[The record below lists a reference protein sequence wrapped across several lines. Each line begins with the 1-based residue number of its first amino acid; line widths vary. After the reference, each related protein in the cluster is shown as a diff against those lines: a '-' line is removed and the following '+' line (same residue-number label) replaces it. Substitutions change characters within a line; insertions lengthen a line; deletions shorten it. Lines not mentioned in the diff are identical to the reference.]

1 MLEVVNLQAWYG
13 QSHVLQGVSLRVG
26 EGEIVALLGRNG
38 AGRSTTVRAL
48 MGELRAT
55 GTAHWQGRSLLGLPS
70 HAIAR
75 LGVGCVPE
83 QRDIFPGLSVMQ
95 NLQLGLK
102 PGQRLAPG
110 QLDALFALF
119 PALAARLDVPG
130 GALSGG
136 EQQMLCIART
146 LMGAPRLLLVD
157 EPTEGLAPRLAEQV
171 AQCLQQIAAG
181 GVGILLVEQKLDIAL
196 RIAARVY
203 VMGRGRVV
211 FEGTPAALLAAEAV
225 RREWLEV

>member
-1 MLEVVNLQAWYG
+1 MLEVANLQAWYG
-13 QSHVLQGVSLRVG
+13 QSHVLQGVSLRVD

-55 GTAHWQGRSLLGLPS
+55 GAAHWQGQSLLGLPS

-102 PGQRLAPG
+102 PGQALRPG
-110 QLDALFALF
+110 QLDELFALF

-157 EPTEGLAPRLAEQV
+157 EPTEGLAPRLATQV
-171 AQCLQQIAAG
+171 AQALQQIAAG

-203 VMGRGRVV
+203 VMGRGRIV
-211 FEGTPAALLAAEAV
+211 FEGTPAALLADEAV

>member
-1 MLEVVNLQAWYG
+1 MLEVANLQAWYG
-13 QSHVLQGVSLRVG
+13 QSHVLQGVNLRVR

-48 MGELRAT
+48 MGELRAS
-55 GTAHWQGRSLLGLPS
+55 GTVRWQGRDVLGLPS

-75 LGVGCVPE
+75 LGIGCVPE

-95 NLQLGLK
+95 NLHLGLK
-102 PGQRLAPG
+102 PGQTLAPG
-110 QLDALFALF
+110 QLESLFALF
-119 PALAARLDVPG
+119 PALAVRLDVAG

-146 LMGAPRLLLVD
+146 LMGTPRLLLVD

-171 AQCLQQIAAG
+171 AQSLQQIAAE
-181 GVGILLVEQKLDIAL
+181 GVGILLVEQTLDIAL
-196 RIAARVY
+196 RIAARVS
-203 VMGRGRVV
+203 VMGRGRIV
-211 FEGTPAALLAAEAV
+211 FEGTPAELLQAGEV

>member
-1 MLEVVNLQAWYG
+1 MLEVENLQAWYG
-13 QSHVLQGVSLRVG
+13 QSHMLQGVSLHVG

-38 AGRSTTVRAL
+38 AGRSTTVKAL
-48 MGELRAT
+48 MGELR
-55 GTAHWQGRSLLGLPS
+55 TAGSVRWRGLPLLGRPS
-70 HAIAR
+70 HEIAR

-83 QRDIFPGLSVMQ
+83 QRDIFPGLSVLQ
-95 NLQLGLK
+95 NLQLGVQ
-102 PGQRLAPG
+102 PGQSTTPG
-110 QLDALFALF
+110 QLDALFTLF

-130 GALSGG
+130 GTLSGG

-157 EPTEGLAPRLAEQV
+157 EATEGLAPRLAEQV
-171 AQCLQQIAAG
+171 AQSLQQIAAT

-196 RIAARVY
+196 RLAARVY
-203 VMGRGRVV
+203 VMGRGRIV
-211 FEGTPAALLAAEAV
+211 FEGTPAALREADAV

>member
-1 MLEVVNLQAWYG
+1 MLEVENLQAWYG

-48 MGELRAT
+48 MGELRTT
-55 GTAHWQGRSLLGLPS
+55 GEARWQGHSLVGLPS

-102 PGQRLAPG
+102 PGQTLAPG
-110 QLDALFALF
+110 QLEALFALF
-119 PALAARLDVPG
+119 PALAARLNVAG

-157 EPTEGLAPRLAEQV
+157 EPTEGLAPRLAAQV
-171 AQCLQQIAAG
+171 AQSLQQIATR
-181 GVGILLVEQKLDIAL
+181 GVSILLVEQKLDIAL

-203 VMGRGRVV
+203 VMGRGRIV
-211 FEGTPAALLAAEAV
+211 FEGTPDALQQAAAV

>member
-1 MLEVVNLQAWYG
+1 MLEVENLQAWYSK
-13 QSHVLQGVSLRVG
+13 SHVLQGVNLHVG

-48 MGELRAT
+48 VGELRAT
-55 GTAHWQGRSLLGLPS
+55 GTVRWQGRDLLGLPS

-75 LGVGCVPE
+75 LGIGCVPE

-110 QLDALFALF
+110 QLESLFALF
-119 PALAARLDVPG
+119 PALAVRLDVPG

-171 AQCLQQIAAG
+171 AQSLRQIAAAG
-181 GVGILLVEQKLDIAL
+181 AGILLVEQRLGIAL

-203 VMGRGRVV
+203 VMGRGRIV
-211 FEGTPAALLAAEAV
+211 FEGTPAELQQAGEV

>member
-55 GTAHWQGRSLLGLPS
+55 GTAHWQGQSLLGLPS

>member
-1 MLEVVNLQAWYG
+1 MLEVENLQAWYG

-38 AGRSTTVRAL
+38 AGRSTTVKAL

-55 GTAHWQGRSLLGLPS
+55 GAVHWQGHSLVGLPS
-70 HAIAR
+70 HVIAR

-102 PGQRLAPG
+102 PGQTLAPR
-110 QLDALFALF
+110 QLESLFALF
-119 PALAARLDVPG
+119 PALATRLDVAG

-157 EPTEGLAPRLAEQV
+157 EPTEGLAPRLAAQV
-171 AQCLQQIAAG
+171 AQSLQQIAAG

-203 VMGRGRVV
+203 VMGRGRIV
-211 FEGTPAALLAAEAV
+211 FEGTPDALQQADAV

>member
-55 GTAHWQGRSLLGLPS
+55 GTAHWQGQSLLGLPS

-171 AQCLQQIAAG
+171 AQSLQQIAAG

-196 RIAARVY
+196 RIASRVY

>member
-1 MLEVVNLQAWYG
+1 MLEVENLQAWYG

-38 AGRSTTVRAL
+38 AGRSTTVKAL

-55 GTAHWQGRSLLGLPS
+55 GAVHWQGQSLLGLPS

-102 PGQRLAPG
+102 PGQTLAPG
-110 QLDALFALF
+110 QLEELFALF
-119 PALAARLDVPG
+119 PALAARLDVAG

-157 EPTEGLAPRLAEQV
+157 EPTEGLAPRLAAQV
-171 AQCLQQIAAG
+171 AQSLQQIATR
-181 GVGILLVEQKLDIAL
+181 GVSILLVEQKLDIAL

-203 VMGRGRVV
+203 VMGRGRIV
-211 FEGTPAALLAAEAV
+211 FEGTSDTLQQAEAV

>member
-55 GTAHWQGRSLLGLPS
+55 GTAHWQGQSLLGLPS

-171 AQCLQQIAAG
+171 AQSLQQIAAG
-181 GVGILLVEQKLDIAL
+181 GVGILVVEQKLDIAL
-196 RIAARVY
+196 RIASRVY

>member
-1 MLEVVNLQAWYG
+1 MLEVENLQAWYG

-38 AGRSTTVRAL
+38 AGRSTTVKAL

-55 GTAHWQGRSLLGLPS
+55 GSVHWQGQSLLSLPS

-102 PGQRLAPG
+102 PGQTLAPG
-110 QLDALFALF
+110 QLEALFALF
-119 PALAARLDVPG
+119 PALAARLDVAG

-171 AQCLQQIAAG
+171 AHSLQQIAAG

-196 RIAARVY
+196 RIAARVH
-203 VMGRGRVV
+203 VMGRGRIV
-211 FEGTPAALLAAEAV
+211 FDGTPADLQQADAV
-225 RREWLEV
+225 RREWLEL

>member
-1 MLEVVNLQAWYG
+1 MLEVENLQAWYG
-13 QSHVLQGVSLRVG
+13 KSHVLQGVNLHVG

-55 GTAHWQGRSLLGLPS
+55 GTVRWQGRDLLGLPS

-75 LGVGCVPE
+75 LGIGCVPE

-110 QLDALFALF
+110 QLEALFALF
-119 PALAARLDVPG
+119 PALAARRDVPG

-171 AQCLQQIAAG
+171 AQSLRQIAAAG
-181 GVGILLVEQKLDIAL
+181 AGILLVEQRLGIAL
-196 RIAARVY
+196 RIAARVS
-203 VMGRGRVV
+203 VMGRGRIV
-211 FEGTPAALLAAEAV
+211 FKGTPAELLQAGEV

>member
-55 GTAHWQGRSLLGLPS
+55 GTAHWQGQSPLGLPS

-171 AQCLQQIAAG
+171 AQSLQQIAAG

>member
-1 MLEVVNLQAWYG
+1 MLEVANLQAWYG
-13 QSHVLQGVSLRVG
+13 SSHVLQGVNLRVG
-26 EGEIVALLGRNG
+26 AGEIVALLGRNG

-55 GTAHWQGRSLLGLPS
+55 GTAQWQGHSLVGLPS
-70 HAIAR
+70 HEIAR
-75 LGVGCVPE
+75 LGIGCVPE
-83 QRDIFPGLSVMQ
+83 QRDIFPGLSVLQ

-102 PGQRLAPG
+102 PGQTLAPG

-171 AQCLQQIAAG
+171 AQRLQQIAAG
-181 GVGILLVEQKLDIAL
+181 GVGILLVEQALDIAL

-203 VMGRGRVV
+203 VMGRGRIV
-211 FEGTPAALLAAEAV
+211 FEGTPAALREAEAV

>member
-1 MLEVVNLQAWYG
+1 MLEVANLQAWYG
-13 QSHVLQGVSLRVG
+13 QSHVLQGVNLRVR

-48 MGELRAT
+48 MGELRAS
-55 GTAHWQGRSLLGLPS
+55 GTVRWQGRDVLGLPS

-75 LGVGCVPE
+75 LGIGCVPE

-95 NLQLGLK
+95 NLHLGLK
-102 PGQRLAPG
+102 PGQTLAPG
-110 QLDALFALF
+110 QLESLFALF
-119 PALAARLDVPG
+119 PALAARLDVAG

-146 LMGAPRLLLVD
+146 LIGTPRLLLVD

-171 AQCLQQIAAG
+171 AQSLQQIAAE
-181 GVGILLVEQKLDIAL
+181 GVGILLVEQTLDIAL
-196 RIAARVY
+196 RIAARVS
-203 VMGRGRVV
+203 VMGRGRIV
-211 FEGTPAALLAAEAV
+211 FEGTPAELLQAGEV

>member
-55 GTAHWQGRSLLGLPS
+55 GTAHWQGQSLLGLPS

-171 AQCLQQIAAG
+171 AQSLQQIAAG

>member
-1 MLEVVNLQAWYG
+1 MLEVANLQAWYG
-13 QSHVLQGVSLRVG
+13 QSHVLQGVSLRVD

-55 GTAHWQGRSLLGLPS
+55 GAAHWQGQSLLGLPS

-102 PGQRLAPG
+102 PGQARRPG
-110 QLDALFALF
+110 QLDELFALF

-157 EPTEGLAPRLAEQV
+157 EPTEGLAPRLAAQV
-171 AQCLQQIAAG
+171 AQALQQIAAG

-203 VMGRGRVV
+203 VMGRGRIV
-211 FEGTPAALLAAEAV
+211 FEGTPAALLADEAV

>member
-1 MLEVVNLQAWYG
+1 MLEVANLQAWYG
-13 QSHVLQGVSLRVG
+13 QSHVLQGVSLRVD

-55 GTAHWQGRSLLGLPS
+55 GAAHWQGQSLLGLPS

-102 PGQRLAPG
+102 PGQARRPG
-110 QLDALFALF
+110 QLDELFALF

-157 EPTEGLAPRLAEQV
+157 EPTEGLAPRLATQV
-171 AQCLQQIAAG
+171 AQALQQIAAG

-203 VMGRGRVV
+203 VMGRGRIV
-211 FEGTPAALLAAEAV
+211 FEGTPAALLADEAV

>member
-1 MLEVVNLQAWYG
+1 MLEVANLQAWYG
-13 QSHVLQGVSLRVG
+13 QSHVLQGVSLRVD

-55 GTAHWQGRSLLGLPS
+55 GAAHWQGQSLLGLPS

-102 PGQRLAPG
+102 PGQARRPG
-110 QLDALFALF
+110 QLDELFALF

-157 EPTEGLAPRLAEQV
+157 EPTEGLAPRLATQV
-171 AQCLQQIAAG
+171 AQALQQIAAG

-203 VMGRGRVV
+203 VMGRGQIV
-211 FEGTPAALLAAEAV
+211 FEGTPAALLADEAV

>member
-1 MLEVVNLQAWYG
+1 MLEVENLQAWYG
-13 QSHVLQGVSLRVG
+13 RSHVLQGVSLRVG

-48 MGELRAT
+48 MGELRAS
-55 GTAHWQGRSLLGLPS
+55 GAARWQGHSLLGLPS

-83 QRDIFPGLSVMQ
+83 QRDVFPGLSVLQ

-102 PGQRLAPG
+102 PGQSLAPG
-110 QLDALFALF
+110 QLETLFALF
-119 PALAARLDVPG
+119 PALATRLDVPG

-171 AQCLQQIAAG
+171 AQSLQQIAAS
-181 GVGILLVEQKLDIAL
+181 GVGILLVEQKLHIAL

-203 VMGRGRVV
+203 VMGRGRIV
-211 FEGTPAALLAAEAV
+211 FEGTPDALLADDAV